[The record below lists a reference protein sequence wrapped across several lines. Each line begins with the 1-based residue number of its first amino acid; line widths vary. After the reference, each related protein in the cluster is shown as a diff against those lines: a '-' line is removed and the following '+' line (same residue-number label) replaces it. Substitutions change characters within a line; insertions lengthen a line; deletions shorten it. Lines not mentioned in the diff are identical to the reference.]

1 MSFEDIVQ
9 EVKKQGEE
17 SRAKEKQRAEKQSK
31 KDSDDIEKLNET
43 LKTSSEN
50 EIEII
55 KRIDRLQKNRL
66 KAKTKEDKEKAD
78 KALQTQQSVLKDVR
92 SEIKK
97 STDGIENIKKAA
109 IKREEDASKDKTV
122 RDAQLKF
129 FGRSEKQQQKLD
141 AQKQSIDDQKE
152 ALNRLIKEQK
162 KQGIDVTRSAQVL
175 KAQQK
180 IQREEKR
187 FEKKNRLGLLRR
199 TKQEALFRLT
209 QLELGR
215 RSLRGILR
223 SPIIIGKGLKDL
235 TVGLAKGIGGVLGG
249 AAGGAKNLFGFIMNA
264 LKKVVIFGFLPT
276 LIAFL
281 DSDLFKTLKTFIIEK
296 GIPAFQ
302 QFASFFQDSI
312 IPFLEK
318 IYEENIKPIVGFLF
332 DSLVKQ
338 FQIFGDAFKGIG
350 EAIDLF
356 KEGDILGGIKKI
368 IGTLFTFLKD
378 TLDNL
383 LTGIFNI
390 IGNIF
395 GIESLENTDS
405 VFDLV
410 KDAFLSL
417 VDRIQK
423 YFFGILD
430 GIKTTIKDI
439 VFQVTGG
446 LFGEEDP
453 EKVLQ
458 RRKEDLQKLEEK
470 NAGIRERIQ
479 KGIDSK
485 RERISKLDLDTARGR
500 RLAAKEEKQ
509 ILAEEKKLA
518 KLDAAESEKK
528 LEIAKL
534 ENATRLETT
543 PPSQVENA
551 TRLATTPP
559 SQGRPE
565 AMQQAALNKSAP
577 IVTTPPII
585 VDNSKISTTDTTNV
599 SSAQSYTSNP
609 DPLTNQALAQPA

>member
-249 AAGGAKNLFGFIMNA
+249 AAGGAKSLFGFIMNA

-281 DSDLFKTLKTFIIEK
+281 DSDLFKTLKTFIIER

-332 DSLVKQ
+332 DTLVKL
-338 FQIFGDAFKGIG
+338 FSDIGDAFKGIG

-356 KEGDILGGIKKI
+356 KEGDILGGIKKT

-378 TLDNL
+378 SFDNV

-405 VFDLV
+405 AFDLV

-599 SSAQSYTSNP
+599 SPAQSYTSNP

>member
-152 ALNRLIKEQK
+152 ALNRLIRLQK

-249 AAGGAKNLFGFIMNA
+249 AAGGAKSLFGFIMNA

-281 DSDLFKTLKTFIIEK
+281 DSDLFKTLKTFIIER

-405 VFDLV
+405 AFDLV